1 MKNAIILHGTSSSS
15 KSNWFPW
22 LSTELEAAG
31 WQVWVPDLPG
41 ADTPIASVYTEY
53 ILSNVPFAI
62 DEHTTIIGHSSGAV
76 EVLALLQA
84 LPTESKIHEAVL
96 VGSFTKLLASE
107 PEWPML
113 SGLFEEDFDFD
124 KIRSM
129 SGCFTFYHGDN
140 DPYCPI
146 DQARDLAQETGGEL
160 NIIPGAGHFSYEL
173 DSRFVEFPELRDHL
187 LTNIY

>member
-22 LSTELEAAG
+22 LSNELEAAG

-53 ILSNVPFAI
+53 ILGNVPFAI
-62 DEHTTIIGHSSGAV
+62 DKDTTIIGHSSGAV

-84 LPTESKIHEAVL
+84 LPPQSKIHEAVL
-96 VGSFTKLLASE
+96 IGSFTRLLASD

-113 SGLFEEDFDFD
+113 KGLFEESFDFN
-124 KIRSM
+124 KIKSM
-129 SGCFTFYHGDN
+129 SDCFTFYHGDN
-140 DPYCPI
+140 DPYCPL
-146 DQARDLAQETGGEL
+146 DQAEYLVEQTGGKMNL
-160 NIIPGAGHFSYEL
+160 IHGAGHFSAGL
-173 DSRFVEFPELRDHL
+173 NKRFIKFPELRDHL
-187 LTNIY
+187 LKNE